1 MSVIE
6 FANIWAVDDELEL
19 LNRARA
25 FDKDALALI
34 HEHYYQRIYRY
45 ISFRIADAQTAD
57 DLTSEVFTRF
67 LSAIKERGT
76 PPNTIRGWLFGAAR
90 NVLKEQYR
98 QQNQVN
104 WTELD
109 ESIAGG
115 GQTPEQRLEDN
126 LDKQNLRRA
135 VAELTPEQQH
145 VLALR
150 FGYGLP
156 VSEVAEAVNKSEGSV
171 KMTQMRA
178 IAALAKRLTGSGANG

>member
-1 MSVIE
+1 M
-6 FANIWAVDDELEL
+6 DDELEL

-67 LSAIKERGT
+67 LSAIKERSA

-90 NVLKEQYR
+90 NVVNEQYR
-98 QQNQVN
+98 KQKQAT

-115 GQTPEQRLEDN
+115 GHEPEQRLEEH
-126 LDKQNLRRA
+126 LSKQELRQA
-135 VAELTPEQQH
+135 VAELTPDQQH

-156 VSEVAEAVNKSEGSV
+156 VSDVAGAVNKSEGSV
-171 KMTQMRA
+171 KMTQARA
-178 IAALAKRLTGSGANG
+178 IAALAKRLAGSGAKG